1 MKEKIINISKDLF
14 LELGFKTVTMDDIA
28 NKMGISKKT
37 IYSHF
42 SNKTELV
49 SSTINYIFEEVAKE
63 AEIIY
68 GSQENPVL
76 EFFLI
81 RDYITATLAK
91 QNPIARYQLE
101 KFYPDIFREIQL
113 KQLELMIRCI
123 TENINRGKDLGWYR
137 PAIDTAF
144 TSRMFYSAMHS
155 VKDPVIFP
163 PEEFSLDSLFD
174 KVIKNFLFGIC
185 TPKGLE
191 ILNNQFEI
199 N

>member
-1 MKEKIINISKDLF
+1 
-14 LELGFKTVTMDDIA
+14 MDDIA

-123 TENINRGKDLGWYR
+123 TENINRGKARAGIDL
-137 PAIDTAF
+137 
-144 TSRMFYSAMHS
+144 
-155 VKDPVIFP
+155 
-163 PEEFSLDSLFD
+163 L
-174 KVIKNFLFGIC
+174 
-185 TPKGLE
+185 
-191 ILNNQFEI
+191 
-199 N
+199 